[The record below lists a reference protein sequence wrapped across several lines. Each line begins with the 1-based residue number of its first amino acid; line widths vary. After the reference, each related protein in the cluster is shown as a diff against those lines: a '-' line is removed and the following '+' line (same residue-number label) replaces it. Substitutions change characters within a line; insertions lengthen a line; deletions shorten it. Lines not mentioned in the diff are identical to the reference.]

1 MKIKKGLLNKRIP
14 TILALLLLMGGLVG
28 GIILVSKP
36 QSLLTKAGPTAV
48 PQNVR
53 ITNKT
58 DNSLTVSWIT
68 DTPVMGT
75 IEYSNNPANLEMTA
89 RDNRDM
95 SGGGGNTYTT
105 HLVEIK
111 NLSPN
116 TIYYLRVVS
125 GSESYLD
132 GEGPYQVK
140 IWTRNAEM
148 AGEDLIRGKIITATG
163 SGLNGAIVY
172 VDVEGGETLATL
184 SQTDGSWLV
193 DLAQART
200 NQGQMVGY
208 DGQKAR
214 VSIFVQGGIAGT
226 AMALTNT
233 GNDNPVEDIVI
244 GGKYNFIEADLG
256 TLGTGQTGETGGEGF
271 GGVSGVGQGLTG
283 EELLN
288 PEVSGEGVATG
299 TPEFRG
305 KLPAGTEVTITVNSE
320 TEQTTTVTTGSGGEW
335 SWTPPEELEPG
346 NHTITLEYE
355 DEAGVLQTIIR
366 SFVVLA
372 AGDDEGV
379 PAFTATPSATP
390 TTTPSPSPT
399 VSPATTMS
407 SMPSTEGGVPAAG
420 VLTQTVWLLTLGVG
434 LFISGFIWKK
444 RMI

>member
-1 MKIKKGLLNKRIP
+1 MKIKKDLLNKRIP
-14 TILALLLLMGGLVG
+14 TILALILLLGGLVG

-36 QSLLTKAGPTAV
+36 QSLLTKAGPTAT

-58 DNSLTVSWIT
+58 DGSLTVSWIT
-68 DTPVMGT
+68 DTPVVGAV
-75 IEYSNNPANLEMTA
+75 EYSNNPAKLEMKA
-89 RDNRDM
+89 RDKRDL
-95 SGGGGNTYTT
+95 SGGGGGTYTT

-111 NLSPN
+111 NLGPN
-116 TIYYLRVVS
+116 TIYYLKIVS

-132 GEGPYQVK
+132 GESPYQVK
-140 IWTRNAEM
+140 TWMRNTEM
-148 AGEDLIRGKIITATG
+148 TGEDLIRGKVMTTAG
-163 SGLNGAIVY
+163 GVLSGAIVY

-184 SQTDGSWLV
+184 SQTDGSWLI

-256 TLGTGQTGETGGEGF
+256 TLGTGQIEKREGEGF

-288 PEVSGEGVATG
+288 PEVNGEGIATS

-305 KLPAGTEVTITVNSE
+305 KLPAGTEVTITINSE
-320 TEQTTTVTTGSGGEW
+320 TEQTTTVTTDSDGEW
-335 SWTPPEELEPG
+335 SWTPPEGLEPG
-346 NHTITLEYE
+346 DHIITLKYE

-390 TTTPSPSPT
+390 TTTPSPNPT

-434 LFISGFIWKK
+434 LFISGLIWKR